1 MPGLAWNLRR
11 LRQERN
17 WNRNKVMVIYLDDYR
32 KAKAA
37 KRVEVAEHYDEE
49 LLCANWNPAVRLIAT
64 SCFQT
69 EQELSP
75 QLPEDFSKIDA
86 GVFLDRIYALASQI

>member
-1 MPGLAWNLRR
+1 MII
-11 LRQERN
+11 
-17 WNRNKVMVIYLDDYR
+17 VLDDYR
-32 KAKAA
+32 NAKAA
-37 KRVEVAEHYDEE
+37 RRRDTAEHYEE
-49 LLCANWNPAVRLIAT
+49 QLLCVNWNPAVRLIAM

-75 QLPEDFSKIDA
+75 QLPEDLSSIDT

>member
-1 MPGLAWNLRR
+1 
-11 LRQERN
+11 
-17 WNRNKVMVIYLDDYR
+17 MVIFLDDYR
-32 KAKAA
+32 NARAA
-37 KRVEVAEHYDEE
+37 KHVEVSERYDEE
-49 LLCANWNPAVRLIAT
+49 LLCVNWNPAVRLIAM

-75 QLPEDFSKIDA
+75 QLPEDLSTIDA

>member
-1 MPGLAWNLRR
+1 MII
-11 LRQERN
+11 
-17 WNRNKVMVIYLDDYR
+17 VLDDYR

-37 KRVEVAEHYDEE
+37 KRAERSGRYDEE
-49 LLCANWNPAVRLIAT
+49 LLCVNWNPAVRLIAM

-69 EQELSP
+69 EQEMSP

-86 GVFLDRIYALASQI
+86 GVFLDRVYALASQI

>member
-1 MPGLAWNLRR
+1 MII
-11 LRQERN
+11 
-17 WNRNKVMVIYLDDYR
+17 VLDDYR
-32 KAKAA
+32 NAKAA
-37 KRVEVAEHYDEE
+37 RRLEKVERYDEE
-49 LLCANWNPAVRLIAT
+49 LLCVNWNPAVQLVAM

-75 QLPEDFSKIDA
+75 PLPEDFSSIDA

>member
-1 MPGLAWNLRR
+1 
-11 LRQERN
+11 
-17 WNRNKVMVIYLDDYR
+17 MVIYMEDYR

-37 KRVEVAEHYDEE
+37 PRPQHGRYDEE
-49 LLCANWNPAVRLIAT
+49 LLCVNWNPAVSVIAM

-75 QLPEDFSKIDA
+75 QLPEDLPKIDA
-86 GVFLDRIYALASQI
+86 GVFLDRVYALASQI